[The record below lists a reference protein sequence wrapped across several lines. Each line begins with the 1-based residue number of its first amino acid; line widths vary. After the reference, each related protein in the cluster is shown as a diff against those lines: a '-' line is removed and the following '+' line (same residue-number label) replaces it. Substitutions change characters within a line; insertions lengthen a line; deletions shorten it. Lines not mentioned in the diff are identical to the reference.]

1 MRRKEVR
8 LRKERQARRYYRTLE
23 RLREEPR
30 LLFIERAALR
40 DPIAVEVAAVPARHR
55 LGGFWRGTDFYHIHR
70 VVETRR
76 EHDAVYYRV
85 ITDRGCF
92 DLRRYRQ
99 MEPWTLRLSVGW
111 ELTAELD
118 AIEVTRPF

>member
-1 MRRKEVR
+1 MRRKEAR
-8 LRKERQARRYYRTLE
+8 LRKARQAQRYRRALE
-23 RLREEPR
+23 RIREEPR
-30 LLFIERAALR
+30 LLFIERTAVR
-40 DPIAVEVAAVPARHR
+40 DPVVVEVASGPARHR
-55 LGGFWRGTDFYHIHR
+55 LSGFWRETDFYRVNR

-76 EHDAVYYRV
+76 EHDAIYYRV

-92 DLRRYRQ
+92 DLRRYRR
-99 MEPWTLRLSVGW
+99 MEPWTLRLSVRW